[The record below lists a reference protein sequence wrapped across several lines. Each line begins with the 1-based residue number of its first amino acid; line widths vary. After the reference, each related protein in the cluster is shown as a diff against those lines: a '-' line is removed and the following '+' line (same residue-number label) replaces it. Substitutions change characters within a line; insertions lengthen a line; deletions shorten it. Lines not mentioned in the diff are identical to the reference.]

1 MTATRDDV
9 PTATVEEA
17 IADYRQGRMVIIVDD
32 EEREN
37 EGDLA
42 LAAEHVT
49 PEAINFMAMYG
60 RGLVCLT
67 ADRRAPRR
75 AEAGTDGA
83 GEHLAHGDGVH
94 YLD

>member
-1 MTATRDDV
+1 MTAERDDV

-67 ADRRAPRR
+67 MTGERLDELEP
-75 AEAGTDGA
+75 GTDGA
-83 GEHLAHGDGVH
+83 GEYLAHGDGVH